1 MFIFPGSRKSL
12 KTEWGLNKSLI
23 LVVCKYVKKK
33 FFRKHSTLET
43 HIIEMYNSFINL
55 PDSTEA
61 SPVMLQGVY
70 NF

>member
-1 MFIFPGSRKSL
+1 L
-12 KTEWGLNKSLI
+12 KTEWGLNKSLN
-23 LVVCKYVKKK
+23 LVVCKYVKKN
-33 FFRKHSTLET
+33 FFSKHSTPES
-43 HIIEMYNSFINL
+43 HILEMYNSFINL